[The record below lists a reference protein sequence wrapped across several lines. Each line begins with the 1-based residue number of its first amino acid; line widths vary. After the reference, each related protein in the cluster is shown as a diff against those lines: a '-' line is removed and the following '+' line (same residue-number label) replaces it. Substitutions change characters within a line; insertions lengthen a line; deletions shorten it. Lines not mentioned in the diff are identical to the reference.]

1 MKCRSM
7 KNDMSTLYQK
17 IVVRFSEA
25 LQTLFPGDDLD
36 PLIRESKEA
45 KFGDYQANAVMGLAK
60 RLGKN
65 PRELAAELLKQ
76 LELKDLCDKV
86 EVAGPGFINLT
97 LAKTALAAFL
107 ETVKN
112 DERLGVA
119 RVEHPVK
126 HIIDFSSPNLAK
138 EMHIG
143 HLRTTVTGESIA
155 RIIEFMGHPLERVN
169 HIGDWGTQFGMLI
182 EHVCT
187 AQPDVLKNPAAFQIA
202 DLESFYKVAKKRFD
216 EEAGF
221 ADAARKRVVALQAG
235 DPEAKKLWQIFVQE
249 SLRHCHEI
257 YNLLDV
263 TLTDVGESFY
273 NDRLAGIVEEFKRS
287 GLAKV
292 DGGAVCVFLDGF
304 VNRDGE
310 PLPMI
315 IQKSDGGYNYD
326 TTDLAAIKYRIQECG
341 GRQLIYVTDLRQAQ
355 HFDILFAAARKI
367 GWASESVQLRHI
379 GYGMILGQDRKPFKT
394 RDGGTVKLID
404 VIRESVARS
413 REIIRK
419 NRTEA
424 GQNINENKIE
434 NIAEAAGLAA
444 VKYFDLSHN
453 LSSDYVF
460 HWDHMLAMD
469 GNTGPYMLYAHAR
482 IQSIGRK
489 SGLSWEEVVSKGK
502 IILDHPSELALAKRL
517 AVFADVVATVAT
529 ELKPNLLTEYLF
541 SLAKAFSGFYDKN
554 TGVPILEA
562 PSPELKL
569 SRLLLCHL
577 TARTLKLGLSLLSIG
592 VVDEM

>member
-1 MKCRSM
+1 M
-7 KNDMSTLYQK
+7 KNNMSTLYQK
-17 IVVRFSEA
+17 IVARFSGA
-25 LQTLFPGDDLD
+25 LQTLFPGDDID
-36 PLIRESKEA
+36 PLIRESKDA
-45 KFGDYQANAVMGLAK
+45 KFGDYQVNAVMGLAK
-60 RLGKN
+60 RFGKN
-65 PRELAAELLKQ
+65 PRELVAELLKH
-76 LELKDLCDKV
+76 LDLKDLCDKV
-86 EVAGPGFINLT
+86 DVAGPGFINLA
-97 LAKTALAAFL
+97 LAKTALAGFL
-107 ETVKN
+107 ETVKG
-112 DERLGVA
+112 DARLGVA
-119 RVEHPVK
+119 QVINPVR

-155 RIIEFMGHPLERVN
+155 RIIEFMGHPVERIN

-187 AQPDVLKNPAAFQIA
+187 AQPDVLKNPSAFQIA
-202 DLESFYKVAKKRFD
+202 DLEDFYKAAKKRFD
-216 EEAGF
+216 TEAGF
-221 ADAARKRVVALQAG
+221 ADAARRRVVALQSG
-235 DPEAKKLWQIFVQE
+235 DTEAKKLWQIFVRE

-273 NDRLAGIVEEFKRS
+273 NDRLAGIVAELRAS
-287 GLAKV
+287 GLARV
-292 DGGAVCVFLDGF
+292 DDGAVCVFLDGF

-341 GRQLIYVTDLRQAQ
+341 GRRLIYVTDLRQAQ
-355 HFDILFAAARKI
+355 HFDILFAAARKV
-367 GWASESVQLRHI
+367 GWASDAVGLRHI
-379 GYGMILGQDRKPFKT
+379 GYGMILGNDRKPFKT
-394 RDGGTVKLID
+394 RDGSSVKLID

-419 NRTEA
+419 NRIET
-424 GQNINENKIE
+424 GQIIDEKKVE
-434 NIAEAAGLAA
+434 EIAQAAGLAA

-469 GNTGPYMLYAHAR
+469 GNTGPYMLYAYAR

-489 SGLSWEEVVSKGK
+489 SGLSWNEIVAQAT
-502 IILDHPSELALAKRL
+502 IILDHPAEVALAKRL
-517 AVFADVVATVAT
+517 GVFADVVAVVGT

-541 SLAKAFSGFYDKN
+541 SLAKTFSTFYDKH
-554 TGVPILEA
+554 TGVPVLDAE
-562 PSPELKL
+562 SPVLKL
-569 SRLLLCHL
+569 SRLLLCYL